1 MLQPSQGSRNRDRP
15 EVMNNFTRVFL
26 KTLRN
31 GLIFSRDKN
40 EAVVSLVGLDSL
52 GLDSLNSPSLLLDP

>member
-1 MLQPSQGSRNRDRP
+1 
-15 EVMNNFTRVFL
+15 MNNFTRVFL

-52 GLDSLNSPSLLLDP
+52 GLESLNSPSLLLDP

>member
-1 MLQPSQGSRNRDRP
+1 
-15 EVMNNFTRVFL
+15 MNNFTRVFL

-31 GLIFSRDKN
+31 GIIFSRDKN

-52 GLDSLNSPSLLLDP
+52 GLDSLVGLDSLNSPSLLLDP